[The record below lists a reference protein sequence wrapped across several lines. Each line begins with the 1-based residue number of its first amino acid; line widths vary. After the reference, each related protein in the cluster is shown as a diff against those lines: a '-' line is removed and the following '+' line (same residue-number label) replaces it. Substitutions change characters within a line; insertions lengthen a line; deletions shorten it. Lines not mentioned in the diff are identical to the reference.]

1 MNLILIADRVEK
13 WIWLVMSNPTA
24 QKAISYLKRTFMK
37 RTQSLEGPR
46 LFGHFPY
53 LYLKVYWKRT
63 IHYDE
68 VKRCKEK
75 TAHYM
80 KYEILVL
87 WGGAGLDLVH

>member
-1 MNLILIADRVEK
+1 MDLASGIQPYCPKNNILF
-13 WIWLVMSNPTA
+13 T
-24 QKAISYLKRTFMK
+24 RTFTK

-63 IHYDE
+63 IHYGE
-68 VKRCKEK
+68 VKRCKER

-87 WGGAGLDLVH
+87 WGGVGLDLVH